1 MNILTKIE
9 ELYEEG
15 TRSKEERRKPF
26 PDPKLPNYFEA
37 VYPEDYR
44 RTDGKESE
52 AGKGATGGD
61 KGTKKDNL

>member
-1 MNILTKIE
+1 MGDLLKKIE

-15 TRSKEERRKPF
+15 TRTREERRKPF
-26 PDPKLPNYFEA
+26 PKLPHYFEA

-52 AGKGATGGD
+52 AGTGTTGGD
-61 KGTKKDNL
+61 NGTKKDNL